1 MIVRG
6 NDLWL
11 ADLRSGGSRRDEALT
26 DLHAEIRS
34 GLPFGLQKWI
44 DAGDARFNAFIEET
58 AQETLLRVLAH
69 LDDFQGRS
77 QFTTWVHSIAV
88 RVALSELRRS
98 RWEEISLDKLLEGDD
113 SGSAPRDFAEAGSG
127 TEERVEQAALLEL
140 VDKIIQTEL
149 SEKQRRALLAAV
161 GGMPSEAVAAQMQM
175 ERNALYK
182 LVHDARLKLKK
193 KLEEEG
199 LSTEDILAAFE
210 PR

>member
-127 TEERVEQAALLEL
+127 TEERVEQEL